1 MPSSTSGSRPAH
13 AAIVLLIGCIAI
25 ALGIEVVARVGFDRV
40 SRIQG
45 RMAEEYREALTFGR
59 GRSKAA
65 DRVLMVGNSLLD
77 EDVRFD
83 DVRAA
88 LAPDWDAR
96 RFVVEQTFYLDWYY
110 GLRRLF
116 SEGVRPDVVVVML
129 SARQW
134 VRDEIRG
141 DYSAQYLMSA
151 ADTLA
156 AARDLRLNATQT
168 ADLAVSSVSKFW
180 GARAEMR
187 NFVLGHLMPDLGPLM
202 DLSSEVDTRTIED
215 GEIAAAAVERIARV
229 KTLTDANDAQLVI
242 LVPAMLNPKDGGR
255 GLLRAASDAG
265 VAAVR
270 PVQSGEL
277 GARLYRD
284 SGFHLNAAGAS
295 EFTARLIP
303 ALRQRLKTVRTAARI
318 Q

>member
-1 MPSSTSGSRPAH
+1 
-13 AAIVLLIGCIAI
+13 
-25 ALGIEVVARVGFDRV
+25 
-40 SRIQG
+40 
-45 RMAEEYREALTFGR
+45 
-59 GRSKAA
+59 
-65 DRVLMVGNSLLD
+65 
-77 EDVRFD
+77 
-83 DVRAA
+83 
-88 LAPDWDAR
+88 
-96 RFVVEQTFYLDWYY
+96 
-110 GLRRLF
+110 
-116 SEGVRPDVVVVML
+116 L

-151 ADTLA
+151 GDTLA

-242 LVPAMLNPKDGGR
+242 LVPAMLNP
-255 GLLRAASDAG
+255 
-265 VAAVR
+265 
-270 PVQSGEL
+270 
-277 GARLYRD
+277 
-284 SGFHLNAAGAS
+284 
-295 EFTARLIP
+295 
-303 ALRQRLKTVRTAARI
+303 
-318 Q
+318 